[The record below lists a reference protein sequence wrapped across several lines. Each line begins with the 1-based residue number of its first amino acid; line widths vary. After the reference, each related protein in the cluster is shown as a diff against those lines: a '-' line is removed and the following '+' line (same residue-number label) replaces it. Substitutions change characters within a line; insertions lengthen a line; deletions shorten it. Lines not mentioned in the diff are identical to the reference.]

1 MAMGLASPPLSAFSP
16 MFCMFFETNLGYCA
30 QLCPRFFDLS
40 LQVLLPGFHPMAVS
54 FQSDL
59 GGTVAGQDSY
69 SFDRH
74 ACGQH
79 VRDERVTEQMWVRT
93 LDLGVFEYCGQ
104 SPLVVAYRILRFRV
118 TGPEKVLA
126 LPQWK
131 LLKGINDGLRQRAE
145 DVRSGFR
152 STQEKLSIHQVIAL
166 QCHRVR
172 NCQSRVVQ
180 QQHKRAQA
188 HPVRLG

>member
-1 MAMGLASPPLSAFSP
+1 MLVINGDRFGEPTAFSIFP
-16 MFCMFFETNLGYCA
+16 NVLHVFGVRTRL
-30 QLCPRFFDLS
+30 LCPRLFDLG
-40 LQVLLPGFHPMAVS
+40 LQVLLSGFHPMAVS

-59 GGTVAGQDSY
+59 GGTVTSQDSY

-79 VRDERVTEQMWVRT
+79 IRDKGMTEQMWVRT
-93 LDLGVFEYCGQ
+93 LNFCVFEDRGQ

-131 LLKGINDGLRQRAE
+131 LLKGIND
-145 DVRSGFR
+145 
-152 STQEKLSIHQVIAL
+152 
-166 QCHRVR
+166 
-172 NCQSRVVQ
+172 
-180 QQHKRAQA
+180 
-188 HPVRLG
+188 RLW

>member
-1 MAMGLASPPLSAFSP
+1 MAIGLASPPLSAFSP
-16 MFCMFFETNLGYCA
+16 MFCMFLESALGYCA
-30 QLCPRFFDLS
+30 QLCPRLFDLG
-40 LQVLLPGFHPMAVS
+40 LQVLLSGFHPMAVS

-59 GGTVAGQDSY
+59 GGTVTSQDSY

-79 VRDERVTEQMWVRT
+79 IRDKGMTEQMWVRT
-93 LDLGVFEYCGQ
+93 LNFCVFEDRGQ

-131 LLKGINDGLRQRAE
+131 LLKGIND
-145 DVRSGFR
+145 
-152 STQEKLSIHQVIAL
+152 
-166 QCHRVR
+166 
-172 NCQSRVVQ
+172 
-180 QQHKRAQA
+180 
-188 HPVRLG
+188 RLW